1 MIRSEIQKEHPDV
14 NSICEKFCEYFKI
27 KFAVFDGY

>member
-14 NSICEKFCEYFKI
+14 NSMCEKFYEYFEI
-27 KFAVFDGY
+27 KFTVF